1 LLCLFWI
8 AALLTVSLPQDI
20 DFPSGKNVEH
30 SVQKVEAALGSKAAA
45 RALASRPSDTR
56 PGELPRIAPAVH
68 HRTALQSLWK
78 KVGRLLSLMT
88 FPITTLPVPGLLVCL
103 LVIAQVVFRRR
114 MPGEIGWIGFLPW
127 LLLVVVYMSMYIAPR
142 HAGTLYTMFVAG
154 LWLTWPT
161 RSPQERRA
169 LWLHRA
175 TVAAV
180 VLISLQQISWTAH
193 AVYADI
199 HGPYSGSVA
208 TAKFLKGAAA
218 EKRIA
223 GFYYHSVGPQP
234 FFSHDIYFNNPYSY
248 WFWSRDLRVNQ
259 SAPET
264 IAAHPDYVVVG
275 IWTWN
280 VQNGDLSFDWVAP
293 DGEFPNGDVY
303 GTIQWAEAHGYHET
317 HRFCGHSF
325 MRNGYAEELC
335 DVILQPAK

>member
-1 LLCLFWI
+1 
-8 AALLTVSLPQDI
+8 
-20 DFPSGKNVEH
+20 
-30 SVQKVEAALGSKAAA
+30 
-45 RALASRPSDTR
+45 
-56 PGELPRIAPAVH
+56 
-68 HRTALQSLWK
+68 
-78 KVGRLLSLMT
+78 MT
-88 FPITTLPVPGLLVCL
+88 FPITTFPVPGLLVCL

-127 LLLVVVYMSMYIAPR
+127 LLLIVVYTSMYIAPR
-142 HAGTLYTMFVAG
+142 HAGTLDTMFVVG
-154 LWLTWPT
+154 LWLTWPN
-161 RSPQERRA
+161 RGPQEKRA

-180 VLISLQQISWTAH
+180 ILISLQQIQWTAH

-208 TAKFLKGAAA
+208 TAKFLKSAAA

-223 GFYYHSVGPQP
+223 GFYYYSVGPQP

-248 WFWSRDLRVNQ
+248 WFWSSDLRVNQ

-264 IAAHPDYVVVG
+264 IAAQPDYVVVG
-275 IWTWN
+275 SWTWN
-280 VQNGDLSFDWVAP
+280 AQNGDISFDWVVP
-293 DGEFPNGDVY
+293 EDEFPNGDVY
-303 GTIQWAEAHGYHET
+303 GIIPWAEAHGYDET

-325 MRNGYAEELC
+325 MRNGYAEDIC